1 VRALNARATA
11 TTLIITS
18 TLIEG
23 FNDSIFPP
31 PGWQANIIM
40 GTYNWGRYISGSNPS
55 CQPYE
60 GSGMAGVR
68 LYMAPV
74 MNAARLI
81 TPPII
86 LGSTTTSC
94 SLKFYMMH
102 DPGYATAPDSIKI
115 ETSTN
120 GTTFNQVTAFN
131 RYSSTQGW
139 VEHTV
144 YFGNL
149 SGTIYIGFLAY
160 WGSGNNMN
168 IDYVRLMPLGI
179 AEGKINNIPLITML
193 NPPRPNPIT
202 NGITHLSFTVA
213 EQSQVSLKIFDASGR
228 LVKTLVDEFKSS
240 GLYSVNWNCR
250 DDYGRK
256 VAEGVY
262 FYTLETP
269 KQKFCRKM
277 VLIQN

>member
-1 VRALNARATA
+1 MMRKIAGLIVLGGMLLFLNADNINEPSKIYPQSFRD
-11 TTLIITS
+11 TL
-18 TLIEG
+18 LLCEG

-31 PGWQANIIM
+31 SGWQANIIM
-40 GTYNWGRYISGSNPS
+40 GPYNWGRYTSCSYPS

-115 ETSTN
+115 EISTN
-120 GTTFNQVTAFN
+120 GTTFTQVTAFN

-144 YFGNL
+144 YLGNL

-168 IDYVRLMPLGI
+168 IDYVRLVGVPYLPQIDIGI
-179 AEGKINNIPLITML
+179 DTIISPGATYPVNIPMTITARL
-193 NPPRPNPIT
+193 RRYSGGGPTQNFPAICSIIGANGALRYT
-202 NGITHLSFTVA
+202 NTQTV
-213 EQSQVSLKIFDASGR
+213 
-228 LVKTLVDEFKSS
+228 T
-240 GLYSVNWNCR
+240 
-250 DDYGRK
+250 
-256 VAEGVY
+256 
-262 FYTLETP
+262 
-269 KQKFCRKM
+269 
-277 VLIQN
+277 